1 MLSKLMK
8 PRENEEQCTS
18 LVVFEKGL
26 KNTLRSECFLAGT
39 ICAGN
44 KKDETLEENLY
55 KIYEP
60 NY

>member
-1 MLSKLMK
+1 MK
-8 PRENEEQCTS
+8 PRENEEQYTS